1 MRKRINI
8 NKINFQLNLLFRY
21 LIAPIS
27 FGGIIYTLGIL
38 PVLLFSSF
46 LPFLNGK
53 EYIFIFIFFI
63 FFLNAWGEKR
73 WNQDNIWVSLGF
85 AKFKD
90 SLFNKNFKKELLK
103 SFLIILFWSLLMIF
117 GEFLKF
123 KSGINYVFLF
133 DMLFTSIFVGVA
145 EELLFRVWLFEE
157 LNLFLNT
164 NKAIFLQSIL
174 FSLVHPFDFGES
186 FTINILIKIGL
197 FLLGFYLNLLR
208 INNYP
213 NIFPSIAFHG
223 GIVGYIFLAKSFLQV
238 QGNYPFVIYG
248 NQYDNFINPVSGLIG
263 ILTLFILNIY
273 QIKTLK
279 SYSKFDEG

>member
-8 NKINFQLNLLFRY
+8 NKINLQLNLLFRY
-21 LIAPIS
+21 LITPIS
-27 FGGIIYTLGIL
+27 FCGIIYTLGIL

-63 FFLNAWGEKR
+63 FFLNAWGKKR

-157 LNLFLNT
+157 LRLFLSV
-164 NKAIFLQSIL
+164 NKAIIIQSII
-174 FSLVHPFDFGES
+174 FSLLHPYNFGES
-186 FTINILIKIGL
+186 VMVNALMKTGL
-197 FLLGFYLNLLR
+197 FLLGIYLNLLR

-223 GIVGYIFLAKSFLQV
+223 GIVGYIFIAKSVLEV
-238 QGNYPFVIYG
+238 QGNYPFLIYG
-248 NQYDNFINPVSGLIG
+248 TQYDNFVNPVSGLIG
-263 ILTLFILNIY
+263 IVTLLALNIY

-279 SYSKFDEG
+279 KGYKF

>member
-8 NKINFQLNLLFRY
+8 NKINLQLNILFRY
-21 LIAPIS
+21 LITPIS
-27 FGGIIYTLGIL
+27 FCGIIYTLGIL

-63 FFLNAWGEKR
+63 FFLNAWGRKR

-133 DMLFTSIFVGVA
+133 DLLFTSIFVGVA

-157 LNLFLNT
+157 LRLFLSV
-164 NKAIFLQSIL
+164 NKAIIIQSII
-174 FSLVHPFDFGES
+174 FSLLHPYNFGES
-186 FTINILIKIGL
+186 VMVNVLMKTGL
-197 FLLGFYLNLLR
+197 FLLGIYLNLLR

-223 GIVGYIFLAKSFLQV
+223 GIVGYIFIAKSVLEV
-238 QGNYPFVIYG
+238 QGNYPFLIYG
-248 NQYDNFINPVSGLIG
+248 TQYDNFVNPVSGLIG
-263 ILTLFILNIY
+263 IVTLLALNIY

-279 SYSKFDEG
+279 KGYKF